1 MRLANFRQLSP
12 ERQKKEVQ
20 KAIENIKLAE
30 KELDSMGIWDLPK
43 KIEKNKTYTI
53 WKRKE

>member
-1 MRLANFRQLSP
+1 MRLAIFRQLSP